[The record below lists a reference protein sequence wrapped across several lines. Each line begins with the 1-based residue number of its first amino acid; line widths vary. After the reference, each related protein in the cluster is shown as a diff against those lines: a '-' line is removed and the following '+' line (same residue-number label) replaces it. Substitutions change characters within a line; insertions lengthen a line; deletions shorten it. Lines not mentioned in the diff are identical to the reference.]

1 MIKHR
6 VLTHHRTNTANRRL
20 YWSWC

>member
-6 VLTHHRTNTANRRL
+6 VLTHYNTKTANRR
-20 YWSWC
+20 

>member
-6 VLTHHRTNTANRRL
+6 VLTHCNTTTANRR
-20 YWSWC
+20 